1 MASYLTVL
9 CIASSFSHTEALGS
23 SRTYSSPSHPN
34 PQFNSQQS
42 FTRQRRRLFD
52 RKMGAQKENTE
63 GMDEFRERV
72 RSAGLR
78 SGFRNVRVTGSSRQ
92 RLTPDRDLSPQFTGQ
107 SDPGPIPPLRIMA
120 ASPSLPRAFE
130 PDTSQ
135 LGRHQ
140 GFHLQIRSLS
150 AS

>member
-1 MASYLTVL
+1 MASYLTAL
-9 CIASSFSHTEALGS
+9 CIASSFSHTKALGS
-23 SRTYSSPSHPN
+23 SHPT

-52 RKMGAQKENTE
+52 RKMGAQKGNTE

-72 RSAGLR
+72 RSAALR

-120 ASPSLPRAFE
+120 ANPSLPSPIPASSGATRLPPSNTFSLRFLE
-130 PDTSQ
+130 PP
-135 LGRHQ
+135 R
-140 GFHLQIRSLS
+140 RRR
-150 AS
+150 